1 MTEENLDLMCNRC
14 RLEMTQEEF
23 QDSPKEEPLCRK
35 CVARENRLCEFW
47 AHMNDD
53 EYWQYDKV
61 PAWEFWANRIVLDAE
76 DTSIF
81 VHDINMLKEEKVPI
95 EDYIKIIEVLRDAF
109 LWAKYDDR
117 AFELPR

>member
-1 MTEENLDLMCNRC
+1 MTEENLHLLCWRC

-23 QDSPKEEPLCRK
+23 QENTKEEPTCRK
-35 CVARENRLCEFW
+35 CIAMENRLREFW
-47 AHMNDD
+47 QHMQDD
-53 EYWQYDKV
+53 EYWEYDEV
-61 PAWEFWANRIVLDAE
+61 PTWEWYANRIVLDAE

-81 VHDINMLKEEKVPI
+81 LHDINMLKQEKIPM

-109 LWAKYDDR
+109 LWAKYDDG